1 MQHEFE
7 CIIIGA
13 GAAGASAAYQLAK
26 RGKRVLLLEQYAV
39 GHDRGASQGHSR
51 IFRFAYDSAEYA
63 QMAMRSLNSWRNLE
77 ADAGLTL
84 LTMTGGLD
92 VGAAGAAS
100 LEATAQGMTKA
111 GASFER
117 LSSSELMR
125 RFPQWHVPENWVALH
140 SQDAGILNPTHCT
153 EVIAGMAQAYGASVL
168 EHMTVE
174 KLGFETNTVVTS
186 KGNFTADKI
195 IVAAGAWL
203 PELLPNLNLNL
214 SITLES
220 GVFFRPKNLA
230 MFMPERFPLFI
241 EHRITTPETDRF
253 DAAQAYGFP
262 IYGLPGVKVG
272 LHHSGETV
280 TASNRHFEVSQR
292 TLETLQ
298 AWMLEH
304 LPDAAGEIIH
314 AKTCLYSNTAN
325 HDFLIDW
332 HSSLNPEGSCDVL
345 IASPCSGHGFKF
357 APFMGELLADM
368 VTGQDN
374 AFVLERFGALSH
386 GLKALS

>member
-7 CIIIGA
+7 CIVIGA

-26 RGKRVLLLEQYAV
+26 RGKRVLLLEQYAI

-51 IFRFAYDSAEYA
+51 IFRFAYDSPDYA
-63 QMAMRSLNSWRNLE
+63 RMAMRSLVSWRELE
-77 ADAGLTL
+77 ADAGLKL

-92 VGAAGAAS
+92 VGVVGAAS
-100 LEATAQGMTKA
+100 LEATAQGMNSV
-111 GASFER
+111 GATFER
-117 LSSSELMR
+117 LNSSDLMQ

-140 SQDAGILNPTHCT
+140 SQDAGILNPTHCI
-153 EVIAGMAQAYGASVL
+153 EVIAGMARAHGTRVL
-168 EHMTVE
+168 EHTTVE
-174 KLGFETNTVVTS
+174 KLELDTNTVVTS
-186 KGNFTADKI
+186 KGSFSADKV

-203 PELLPNLNLNL
+203 PDSLPNLKLNL
-214 SITLES
+214 EITLES
-220 GVFFRPKNLA
+220 GVFFRPKNLE
-230 MFMPERFPLFI
+230 MFMPERFPIFI
-241 EHRITTPETDRF
+241 EHCDVTPETDRF

-262 IYGLPGVKVG
+262 VFGLPGVKIG

-280 TASNRHFEVSQR
+280 SASNRHFEVSTR
-292 TLETLQ
+292 TLKALQ
-298 AWMLEH
+298 TWMLEH

-314 AKTCLYSNTAN
+314 AKTCLYSNTKN

-332 HSSLNPEGSCDVL
+332 HSAFDPEGSSDVL

-368 VTGQDN
+368 VTDQAN
-374 AFVLERFGALSH
+374 PFQLERFRAATHS
-386 GLKALS
+386 KSRA

>member
-7 CIIIGA
+7 FIVIGA

-26 RGKRVLLLEQYAV
+26 RGKSVLLLEQYAI

-51 IFRFAYDSAEYA
+51 IFRFAYDSLDYA
-63 QMAMRSLNSWRNLE
+63 KMAMQSLVSWRNLE
-77 ADAGLTL
+77 ADAGLKL

-100 LEATAQGMTKA
+100 LEATAQGMTNA

-117 LSSSELMR
+117 LTSSELMQ

-153 EVIAGMAQAYGASVL
+153 EVIVGMARAHGAKVL
-168 EHMTVE
+168 EHTTVE
-174 KLGFETNTVVTS
+174 KLELETNTVITS
-186 KGNFTADKI
+186 KGSFSADKI

-203 PELLPNLNLNL
+203 PELIPNLNLNL

-220 GVFFRPKNLA
+220 GVFFRPKNLE

-241 EHRITTPETDRF
+241 EHRVTNPEMARF

-262 IYGLPGVKVG
+262 VYGLPGVKIG
-272 LHHSGETV
+272 LHHSGDTV
-280 TASNRHFEVSQR
+280 TASNRDFEVSTR

-314 AKTCLYSNTAN
+314 AKTCLYSNTNN

-332 HSSLNPEGSCDVL
+332 HSELAPQGSSDVL

-368 VTGQDN
+368 VMDQAN
-374 AFVLERFGALSH
+374 AFQLERFGADSH
-386 GLKALS
+386 LAESRA

>member
-1 MQHEFE
+1 MQQEFE
-7 CIIIGA
+7 CIVIGA

-26 RGKRVLLLEQYAV
+26 RGKSVLLLEQYAV

-51 IFRFAYDSAEYA
+51 IFRFAYDSLDYA
-63 QMAMRSLNSWRNLE
+63 KMAIRSLTSWRNLE
-77 ADAGLTL
+77 ADAGLKL

-100 LEATAQGMTKA
+100 LEATAQGMSEA

-117 LSSSELMR
+117 LTSSELMQ
-125 RFPQWHVPENWVALH
+125 RFGQWRVPENWVALH
-140 SQDAGILNPTHCT
+140 STDAGILNPTHCT
-153 EVIAGMAQAYGASVL
+153 EVIASMARAYGAQVL
-168 EHMTVE
+168 EHTSVT
-174 KLGFETNTVVTS
+174 KLELETNTVVTS
-186 KGNFTADKI
+186 KGSFNADKI

-203 PELLPNLNLNL
+203 PELIPNLNLNL
-214 SITLES
+214 EITLES
-220 GVFFRPKNLA
+220 GVFFRPNNLA

-241 EHRITTPETDRF
+241 EHRITTPEMERF

-262 IYGLPGVKVG
+262 VYGLPGVKIG

-280 TASNRHFEVSQR
+280 TASNRHFEVSAR

-314 AKTCLYSNTAN
+314 TKTCLYSNTNN

-332 HSSLNPEGSCDVL
+332 HSKLTPQGSSDVL

-368 VTGQDN
+368 VMGQTN
-374 AFVLERFGALSH
+374 AFQLERFGAASH
-386 GLKALS
+386 LAESRA

>member
-7 CIIIGA
+7 CIVIGA

-26 RGKRVLLLEQYAV
+26 RGKSVLLLEQYAV

-51 IFRFAYDSAEYA
+51 IFRFAYDSTDYA
-63 QMAMRSLNSWRNLE
+63 KMAMRSLVSWRQLE
-77 ADAGLTL
+77 ADAGLKL

-100 LEATAQGMTKA
+100 LEATAQGMSNA

-117 LSSSELMR
+117 LSSSELMQ
-125 RFPQWHVPENWVALH
+125 RFPQWRVPEHWVALH

-153 EVIAGMAQAYGASVL
+153 EVIAGMARAYGAKVL
-168 EHMTVE
+168 EHTSVT
-174 KLGFETNTVVTS
+174 KLELDTNTVVTS
-186 KGNFTADKI
+186 KGNFSADKI

-203 PELLPNLNLNL
+203 PELIPNLNLNL
-214 SITLES
+214 QITLES

-230 MFMPERFPLFI
+230 MFTPERFPLFI
-241 EHRITTPETDRF
+241 EHRITTPDTDRF

-262 IYGLPGVKVG
+262 VYGLPGVKIG

-292 TLETLQ
+292 TLTTLQ

-304 LPDAAGEIIH
+304 LPDAAGEVIH
-314 AKTCLYSNTAN
+314 AKTCLYSSTKN

-332 HSSLNPEGSCDVL
+332 HSKLNPEGSSDVL

-368 VTGQDN
+368 VTNQAN
-374 AFVLERFGALSH
+374 PFQLERFGATAHLV
-386 GLKALS
+386 

>member
-1 MQHEFE
+1 MQQEFD
-7 CIIIGA
+7 CIVIGA

-26 RGKRVLLLEQYAV
+26 RGKSVLLLEQYAV

-51 IFRFAYDSAEYA
+51 IFRFAYDSIDYA
-63 QMAMRSLNSWRNLE
+63 RMAMRSLISWRNLE
-77 ADAGLTL
+77 ADAGLKL

-100 LEATAQGMTKA
+100 LEATAQGMKNA

-117 LSSSELMR
+117 LTSSELMQ
-125 RFPQWHVPENWVALH
+125 RFGQWRVPENWVALH

-153 EVIAGMAQAYGASVL
+153 EVIAGMARAHGASIL
-168 EHMTVE
+168 EHTTVE
-174 KLGFETNTVVTS
+174 KLELETSTVVTS

-203 PELLPNLNLNL
+203 PELIPNLSLNL
-214 SITLES
+214 QITLES
-220 GVFFRPKNLA
+220 GVFFRPKNPA

-262 IYGLPGVKVG
+262 IYGLPGVKIG

-292 TLETLQ
+292 TLATLQ

-314 AKTCLYSNTAN
+314 AKTCLYSNTNN

-332 HSSLNPEGSCDVL
+332 HSKLTPEGSSDVL

-357 APFMGELLADM
+357 APFIGELLADM
-368 VTGQDN
+368 VIGQAN
-374 AFVLERFGALSH
+374 EFQLERFGADSH
-386 GLKALS
+386 LIKS

>member
-7 CIIIGA
+7 FIVIGA

-26 RGKRVLLLEQYAV
+26 RGKSVLLLEQYAI

-51 IFRFAYDSAEYA
+51 IFRFAYDSLDYA
-63 QMAMRSLNSWRNLE
+63 QMAMRSLISWRNLE
-77 ADAGLTL
+77 VDAGLKL

-92 VGAAGAAS
+92 VGTAGAAS
-100 LEATAQGMTKA
+100 LEATAQGMSNA

-117 LSSSELMR
+117 LTSSELMR
-125 RFPQWHVPENWVALH
+125 RFPQWRVPENWVALH
-140 SQDAGILNPTHCT
+140 SQDAGILNPTHCI
-153 EVIAGMAQAYGASVL
+153 EVIAGMARAHGAQVL
-168 EHMTVE
+168 EHTTVE
-174 KLGFETNTVVTS
+174 KLELETNTVVTS
-186 KGNFTADKI
+186 KGSFSADKI

-203 PELLPNLNLNL
+203 PELIPNLSLNL
-214 SITLES
+214 EITLES
-220 GVFFRPKNLA
+220 GVFFRPKNLE

-241 EHRITTPETDRF
+241 EHRITTPEMERF

-262 IYGLPGVKVG
+262 VYGLPGVKIG

-280 TASNRHFEVSQR
+280 TASNRHFEVSTR

-298 AWMLEH
+298 AWMLKH

-314 AKTCLYSNTAN
+314 TKTCLYSNTNN

-332 HSSLNPEGSCDVL
+332 HSKLNPEGSSDVL

-368 VTGQDN
+368 VMGQAN
-374 AFVLERFGALSH
+374 PFQLKRFGAASH
-386 GLKALS
+386 LAESRA

>member
-7 CIIIGA
+7 CIVIGA
-13 GAAGASAAYQLAK
+13 GAAGASTAYQLAK
-26 RGKRVLLLEQYAV
+26 RGKSVLLLEQYAI

-51 IFRFAYDSAEYA
+51 IFRFAYDNADYA
-63 QMAMRSLNSWRNLE
+63 KMAMRSLTSWRKLE
-77 ADAGLTL
+77 ADAGLNL

-92 VGAAGAAS
+92 VGVAGAAS
-100 LEATAQGMTKA
+100 LEATAQGMSSA

-117 LSSSELMR
+117 LTSSELMR
-125 RFPQWHVPENWVALH
+125 RFGQWHVPENWVALH
-140 SQDAGILNPTHCT
+140 SQDAGILNPTHCI
-153 EVIAGMAQAYGASVL
+153 EVIAGMARAYGATVL
-168 EHMTVE
+168 EHTTVQ
-174 KLGFETNTVVTS
+174 KLELDTNTVVTS
-186 KGNFTADKI
+186 RGSFSSDKI

-203 PELLPNLNLNL
+203 PELIPNLNLNL
-214 SITLES
+214 EITLES

-241 EHRITTPETDRF
+241 EHRMTTPQTERF

-262 IYGLPGVKVG
+262 IFGLPGVKIG
-272 LHHSGETV
+272 LHHSGEIV

-298 AWMLEH
+298 TWMLEH

-314 AKTCLYSNTAN
+314 AKTCLYSNTKN

-332 HSSLNPEGSCDVL
+332 HSAFDPEGSSDVL

-368 VTGQDN
+368 VTNQGNPFQ
-374 AFVLERFGALSH
+374 LERFGAAAHLV
-386 GLKALS
+386 

>member
-1 MQHEFE
+1 MQNEFE
-7 CIIIGA
+7 FIIIGA

-51 IFRFAYDSAEYA
+51 IFRFAYDSADYA
-63 QMAMRSLNSWRNLE
+63 RMAMRSLVSWHNLE
-77 ADAGLTL
+77 ADAGLKL

-92 VGAAGAAS
+92 VGVSGAAS
-100 LEATAQGMTKA
+100 LEATAQGMNDV

-117 LSSSELMR
+117 LSSSELIQ

-140 SQDAGILNPTHCT
+140 SQDAGILNPTHCI
-153 EVIAGMAQAYGASVL
+153 EVIVGMARAHGAKVL
-168 EHMTVE
+168 EYSTVE
-174 KLGFETNTVVTS
+174 KLELETNTVVS
-186 KGNFTADKI
+186 SRGSFSADKI

-203 PELLPNLNLNL
+203 PELLPNINLNL
-214 SITLES
+214 EITLES
-220 GVFFRPKNLA
+220 GVFFRPKNLE
-230 MFMPERFPLFI
+230 MFMPERFPIFI
-241 EHRITTPETDRF
+241 EHRDVTPDTDRF

-262 IYGLPGVKVG
+262 VYGLPGVKIG
-272 LHHSGETV
+272 LHHSGDTV
-280 TASNRHFEVSQR
+280 TASNRHFDVSTR

-314 AKTCLYSNTAN
+314 AKTCLYSNTNN

-332 HSSLNPEGSCDVL
+332 HSAFDPQGSSNVL

-357 APFMGELLADM
+357 APLMGELLADM
-368 VTGQDN
+368 VTGQSN
-374 AFVLERFGALSH
+374 AFALERFGAVSH
-386 GLKALS
+386 GLNARV

>member
-7 CIIIGA
+7 FIVIGA

-26 RGKRVLLLEQYAV
+26 RGKSVLLLEQYAI

-51 IFRFAYDSAEYA
+51 IFRFAYDSLDYA
-63 QMAMRSLNSWRNLE
+63 KMAMRSLVSWRNLE
-77 ADAGLTL
+77 ADAGLKL

-100 LEATAQGMTKA
+100 LEATAEGMSSA

-117 LSSSELMR
+117 LTSSDLMQ
-125 RFPQWHVPENWVALH
+125 RFPQWHVPEHWVALH

-153 EVIAGMAQAYGASVL
+153 EVIVGMARAHGAKVFEHTSVTKL
-168 EHMTVE
+168 E
-174 KLGFETNTVVTS
+174 LETNTVVTS
-186 KGNFTADKI
+186 KGSFSADKI

-203 PELLPNLNLNL
+203 PELIPNLDLNL

-220 GVFFRPKNLA
+220 GVFFRPKNLE

-241 EHRITTPETDRF
+241 EHRIVTPEMERF

-262 IYGLPGVKVG
+262 VYGLPGVKIG

-280 TASNRHFEVSQR
+280 TASNRTFEVSTR

-314 AKTCLYSNTAN
+314 AKTCLYSNTNN

-332 HSSLNPEGSCDVL
+332 HSAFNPQGSSDVL

-368 VTGQDN
+368 VMGQAN
-374 AFVLERFGALSH
+374 AFQLERFGAVSH
-386 GLKALS
+386 GIDARA